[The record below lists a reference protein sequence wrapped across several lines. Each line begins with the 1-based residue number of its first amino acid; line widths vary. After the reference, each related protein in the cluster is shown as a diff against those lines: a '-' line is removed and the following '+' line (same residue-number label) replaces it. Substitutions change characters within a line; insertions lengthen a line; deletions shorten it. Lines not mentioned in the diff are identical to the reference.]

1 MRTLGAKAYFFRDV
15 IHNWSDDK
23 CAQFLSNTVE
33 AMDEDYSILLI
44 DDYVLPTTNAPLRAA
59 EMDILM
65 FTHLSALERTKTQ
78 WEALF
83 KMVGVELVD
92 TWPGGRGEESVL
104 ECRKIKR

>member
-1 MRTLGAKAYFFRDV
+1 M
-15 IHNWSDDK
+15 HNWSDEK
-23 CAQFLSNTVE
+23 CVQFLTNTVE

-59 EMDILM
+59 EMDMLM

-78 WEALF
+78 WERLF
-83 KMVGVELVD
+83 DQVGVESVAI
-92 TWPGGRGEESVL
+92 WPGGRGEESVL